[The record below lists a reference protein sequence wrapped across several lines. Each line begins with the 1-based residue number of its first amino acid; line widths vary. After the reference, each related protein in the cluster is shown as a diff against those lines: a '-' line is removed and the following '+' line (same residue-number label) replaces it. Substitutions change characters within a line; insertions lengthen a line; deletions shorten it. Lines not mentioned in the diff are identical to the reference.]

1 MQLKT
6 QCYMLA
12 HALFVINF
20 YNLIKQAALL
30 LTSYG
35 TLPPKKGYALIL
47 WRDPLTNTWNGPDP
61 AIIWGRGS
69 VCVFDTKEI
78 AGRWFPERLVKQK
91 TKKMSPGSQ
100 QTLRFPL
107 EFLSQNTKNKETKK
121 ITHSKEDTQG
131 KNSLRWEHWE
141 TSITREHRI
150 MDYPRKRL

>member
-91 TKKMSPGSQ
+91 TKKCLQGHNKPWD
-100 QTLRFPL
+100 FPL
-107 EFLSQNTKNKETKK
+107 SSFHRTQRTRRPRRSLTPKRTLKGKTASDENTEKQALPEST
-121 ITHSKEDTQG
+121 E
-131 KNSLRWEHWE
+131 
-141 TSITREHRI
+141 
-150 MDYPRKRL
+150 